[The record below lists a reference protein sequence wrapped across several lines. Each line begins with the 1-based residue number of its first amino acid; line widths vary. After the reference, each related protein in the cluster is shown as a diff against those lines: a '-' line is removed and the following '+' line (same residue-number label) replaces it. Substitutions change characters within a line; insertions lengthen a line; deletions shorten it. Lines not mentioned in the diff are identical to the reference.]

1 MRKQALSEINR
12 LIDNHCTK
20 CPVFGDLNSNS
31 HPCKTNCDIGSR
43 LINLGKDL
51 RSTSVKRTEEVLNKG
66 KDMTTKEIKY
76 LVEKGVTKREIAR
89 SLKLNHNKG
98 MKMINEILSVLESV
112 G

>member
-12 LIDNHCTK
+12 LIDNHCK
-20 CPVFGDLNSNS
+20 QCPVFEHKMSNS
-31 HPCKTNCDIGSR
+31 HPCKTNCDIGSS
-43 LINLGKDL
+43 LIKLGKDL

-76 LVEKGVTKREIAR
+76 LVEKGVTKKEIVKSWR
-89 SLKLNHNKG
+89 VNHNQG